1 MTSNWLIRLL
11 LTTCVELT
19 DCIEK
24 LKNALF
30 MVGEIGGN
38 DYNYAL
44 FQGKTMEEVESLVP
58 DVVRVIKDAVR
69 VSFRINHYSLYLASQ

>member
-1 MTSNWLIRLL
+1 MA
-11 LTTCVELT
+11 
-19 DCIEK
+19 DCIEH

-30 MVGEIGGN
+30 MVGEVGGN

-44 FQGKTMEEVESLVP
+44 FQGKTMEEVESRVP

-69 VSFRINHYSLYLASQ
+69 VSFCINH